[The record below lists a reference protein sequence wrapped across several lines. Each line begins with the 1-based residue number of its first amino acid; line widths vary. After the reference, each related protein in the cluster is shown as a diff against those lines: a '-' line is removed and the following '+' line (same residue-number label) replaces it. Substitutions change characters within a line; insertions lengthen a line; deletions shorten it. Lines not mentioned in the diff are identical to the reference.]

1 MKRKILVI
9 EDEKT
14 TLNSIVE
21 FLLSE
26 GFDAIGSEN
35 GRKGI
40 ELAQKHL
47 PDLIICDILM
57 PELDGYDVLTY
68 LQQDAETAAIP
79 FIFLTATTDSSSFRL
94 GMEMGADD
102 YLRKPVTSAELR
114 AAIASRLRK
123 QEATENGYL
132 SLSTTLIELQ
142 NSYDQLVLEHKQILN
157 EAELVKQ
164 KHEYSEQRYQQVLTQ
179 NAVLTNQ
186 IKQEQ
191 QHNTECRINLA
202 QKEVDLAKQDNQIL
216 MLEEQNAK
224 LVKQVEELQRQK
236 AQAEA
241 KSWQKMA
248 EKLDSLSSS
257 LKSLSAKDR
266 GSKQ

>member
-26 GFDAIGSEN
+26 GFEAMGAEN
-35 GRKGI
+35 GREGI

-47 PDLIICDILM
+47 PSLIICDILM
-57 PELDGYDVLTY
+57 PDLDGYDVLTY
-68 LQQDAETAAIP
+68 LQQDPNTAAIP

-123 QEATENGYL
+123 QEVTISNYVTGESDAQEDL
-132 SLSTTLIELQ
+132 EDKMEQLQSFSDAQSSLFKFLLQGIKPSITQLNQELEELKETPMDSQ
-142 NSYDQLVLEHKQILN
+142 QEEHLN
-157 EAELVKQ
+157 
-164 KHEYSEQRYQQVLTQ
+164 
-179 NAVLTNQ
+179 
-186 IKQEQ
+186 
-191 QHNTECRINLA
+191 NL
-202 QKEVDLAKQDNQIL
+202 QKEFTRLLAVVNQVSELHKIL
-216 MLEEQNAK
+216 TPENTT
-224 LVKQVEELQRQK
+224 V
-236 AQAEA
+236 
-241 KSWQKMA
+241 
-248 EKLDSLSSS
+248 LSQFSFFEHE
-257 LKSLSAKDR
+257 
-266 GSKQ
+266 